1 MELISTCLDHTDPI
15 LGCIID
21 EQARDF
27 GFEIPPQIPEAM
39 LVCHSA

>member
-1 MELISTCLDHTDPI
+1 MELISACLDHTNPI

-27 GFEIPPQIPEAM
+27 GFKVPPQVPEAM
-39 LVCHSA
+39 LVGRLA